1 MISHEHKV
9 IFYHIPRTGG
19 TTLEILFT
27 NKDWAYVNHRMKH
40 PSLSKLKKLYKKEWD
55 DYDKIT
61 IIRNP
66 FEWTRSLYSENR
78 HLGVSFEEYC
88 SDIKFDVRTNKG
100 FIFENIN
107 GQTFTEILQNNF
119 TIYRLED
126 LVKNN
131 FNTIRSKYNISQNV
145 KNTMSFNH
153 HNNKVKKPTHTKK
166 TVEIIKTL
174 FKKDL
179 ELYYPNLLHI
189 TYEEVIRQ
197 DYKKYI

>member
-27 NKDWAYVNHRMKH
+27 NIDWAYINHKMKH
-40 PSLSKLKKLYKKEWD
+40 PSLNELKNSYKKEWD

-66 FEWTRSLYSENR
+66 FEWVRSLYTENR
-78 HLGVSFEEYC
+78 HLGVSFEKYC

-100 FIFENIN
+100 FMFENIS
-107 GQTFTEILQNNF
+107 GRTFDEILQNNF
-119 TIYRLED
+119 TIYRFED
-126 LVKNN
+126 LVKDK
-131 FNTIRSKYNISQNV
+131 FNIIRNKYNISQIPSHS
-145 KNTMSFNH
+145 MSFH
-153 HNNKVKKPTHTKK
+153 DNNKVKKPIHTKK

-179 ELYYPNLLHI
+179 ELYYPKLLHI
-189 TYEEVIRQ
+189 TYEEVIKQ
-197 DYKKYI
+197 DYKNYI